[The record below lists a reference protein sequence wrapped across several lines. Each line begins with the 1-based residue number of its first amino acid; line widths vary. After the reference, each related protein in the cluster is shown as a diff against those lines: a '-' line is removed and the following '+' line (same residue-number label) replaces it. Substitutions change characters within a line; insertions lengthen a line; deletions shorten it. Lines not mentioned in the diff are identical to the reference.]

1 MSNAVAV
8 LPLLIAPA
16 QVIRGDNALE
26 ESTGKLADLGKR
38 PLVVGG
44 DRNLAFLSS
53 PLKNLT
59 PSYHSY
65 APDCSENS
73 LAYLKA
79 SVKSHEADFIIGVDI
94 LGRLQ
99 PHLKDLLLFSVKG
112 LFILDHS

>member
-26 ESTGKLADLGKR
+26 ESTGKLGDLGKR

-65 APDCSENS
+65 APDCR
-73 LAYLKA
+73 K
-79 SVKSHEADFIIGVDI
+79 I
-94 LGRLQ
+94 
-99 PHLKDLLLFSVKG
+99 P
-112 LFILDHS
+112 

>member
-65 APDCSENS
+65 APIVR
-73 LAYLKA
+73 K
-79 SVKSHEADFIIGVDI
+79 I
-94 LGRLQ
+94 
-99 PHLKDLLLFSVKG
+99 P
-112 LFILDHS
+112 